1 MPSLPSRLSK
11 RTVYIIIYRISGS
24 RALNAGLV
32 DEFWNV
38 SGRTGDGVTGFVL
51 DRYGRGTAGVVEVA
65 R

>member
-11 RTVYIIIYRISGS
+11 RTVYIIYRICGS

-51 DRYGRGTAGVVEVA
+51 DRNGRGTGGVVEVA

>member
-1 MPSLPSRLSK
+1 M
-11 RTVYIIIYRISGS
+11 YRICGS

-38 SGRTGDGVTGFVL
+38 SGRTGDGVTGFIL